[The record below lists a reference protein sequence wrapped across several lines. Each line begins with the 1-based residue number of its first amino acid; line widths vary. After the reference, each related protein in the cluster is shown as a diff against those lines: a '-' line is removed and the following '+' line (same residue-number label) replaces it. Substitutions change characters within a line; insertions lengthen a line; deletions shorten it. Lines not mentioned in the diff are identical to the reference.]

1 MVRFHTVS
9 AGFASLSLILLAS
22 PVQAK
27 HGGDVCAALPA
38 IHASADLRVPF
49 DIVDGRIHV
58 QARVNGK
65 GPYRFAVDT
74 GASGLGRADS
84 SLVAALDLPITHTAH
99 NSDGVKTVAADVTRF
114 NSLDLGG
121 FSLRDLDVITR
132 DYNRGATPAL
142 SGIIARDF
150 FADGLL
156 LIDYPA
162 RTLSFSKTNRLDPGQ
177 RDVLPYDRPF
187 RVPVSIGKH
196 KVEGNLD
203 TGANVS
209 FIVPQALFDKI
220 GGGKARAASD
230 GTLSNTVIKTS
241 TARMHGPF
249 RIGAAKVSDVDVRIS
264 DRFPEL
270 LVGAHVLQG
279 YAVLIDQRTKHIA
292 LCPPAR
298 KK

>member
-1 MVRFHTVS
+1 MTLPPTAS
-9 AGFASLSLILLAS
+9 AGFLALSLVLLATN
-22 PVQAK
+22 VQAK
-27 HGGDVCAALPA
+27 RNGDVCVALPA
-38 IHASADLRVPF
+38 LHASADLRVPF

-84 SLVAALDLPITHTAH
+84 SLVTALGLPITHTAA
-99 NSDGVKTVAADVTRF
+99 NSDGVKTAPADVTRF
-114 NSLDLGG
+114 DSLDLGG
-121 FSLRDLDVITR
+121 FTARDLDVITR
-132 DYNRGATPAL
+132 DYNRGATPAI

-156 LIDYPA
+156 LIDYPT
-162 RTLSFSKTNRLDPGQ
+162 RTLSFSKAKSLDQGQ
-177 RDVLPYDRPF
+177 RGILSYDRPF

-196 KVEGNLD
+196 TVEGNLD
-203 TGANVS
+203 TGANVT
-209 FIVPQALFDKI
+209 FVLPQTLFDKL

-230 GTLSNTVIKTS
+230 GTLSNTSIKTS
-241 TARMHGPF
+241 TARIRGPF

-270 LVGAHVLQG
+270 LVGAHVLQS
-279 YAVLIDQRTKHIA
+279 YAVLIDQRTKRIA
-292 LCPPAR
+292 LCPPAG
-298 KK
+298 KT